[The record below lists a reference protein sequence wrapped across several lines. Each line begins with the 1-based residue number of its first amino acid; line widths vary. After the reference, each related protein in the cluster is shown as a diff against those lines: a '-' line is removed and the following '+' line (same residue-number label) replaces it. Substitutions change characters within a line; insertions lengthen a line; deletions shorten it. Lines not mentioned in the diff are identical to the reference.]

1 MLIPP
6 MAEILDRIEVFLERH
21 AMPPTSFGRAAT
33 GEPQLIK
40 SMKDGRS
47 PSHRVLERVAAFM
60 AKYDLDHAP
69 VEPEAS
75 TDNRGAAI
83 GDRAC
88 PGTDPR
94 RSPGQAG
101 EPEPTA
107 DHAVAAS
114 GRAPGPIAAATGPGD
129 SLYALRPSLFDFAAG
144 RG

>member
-1 MLIPP
+1 MLVPP
-6 MAEILDRIEVFLERH
+6 MTEILDRIEAFLERH
-21 AMPPTSFGRAAT
+21 AMPPSTFGREAT

-47 PSHRVLERVAAFM
+47 PSHRVLERVSAYM
-60 AKYDLDHAP
+60 ADYDRDHAP

-75 TDNRGAAI
+75 TDNREADI
-83 GDRAC
+83 GQR
-88 PGTDPR
+88 
-94 RSPGQAG
+94 

-129 SLYALRPSLFDFAAG
+129 SLHALRPSLFDFAAG